1 MTRKYF
7 SASVPT
13 VAERPATIR
22 TVATRPPKVAALPC
36 TVAERPTTIGTIAR
50 WLCKILLSASQKG
63 YIPH

>member
-7 SASVPT
+7 LATVPT
-13 VAERPATIR
+13 VAERPATIG
-22 TVATRPPKVAALPC
+22 TVAARPPKVAASPY

-50 WLCKILLSASQKG
+50 WLCMILLSASQKG

>member
-13 VAERPATIR
+13 VAEPPATIR

-50 WLCKILLSASQKG
+50 WLCTILLSASQKG

>member
-50 WLCKILLSASQKG
+50 WLCTILLSASQKG
-63 YIPH
+63 YVPH